1 MSHLATSTFQPLNIA
16 ILTVS
21 DTRTLETDTSG
32 QTLADALLAAGHRL
46 HQRSLKT
53 DDIYQIRAVV
63 SAWIADPEVQV
74 GLITGG
80 TGFTARDN
88 TPQAVGP
95 LFERDVE
102 GFGELFR
109 QVSQREI
116 GTSTIQSRA
125 LAGLSNGTLVCCL
138 PGSPGACRTA
148 WNEILLAQLD
158 SRTRPCNFVPHL
170 KTPPAVAPVAGTASA
185 PCCAVWASRCTTRK
199 CSPTNWWPAAM
210 RSAWRPPNGTRWSP
224 AAVSR

>member
-170 KTPPAVAPVAGTASA
+170 KTPPAVAPVAG
-185 PCCAVWASRCTTRK
+185 CGR
-199 CSPTNWWPAAM
+199 
-210 RSAWRPPNGTRWSP
+210 RS
-224 AAVSR
+224 